1 MIYSTSKWKKY
12 QIENLENA
20 FIRQSGKK
28 WRNFLYFSTYLTSF
42 PQSGRHFTVAIH
54 FQEEQNRLSNFIY
67 FFMHISFHVHK
78 VDYISPVRF
87 ISTKWKIF
95 HQRTVFPRSRW
106 MFNVLHYWQIV
117 KTDRDR
123 SWNMFI
129 STKLKT
135 KLFYLFLYIFVF
147 ICTRWEIFTNTYI
160 HQKVFNDLH

>member
-20 FIRQSGKK
+20 FIQQSGKK

-67 FFMHISFHVHK
+67 LFIHISFHVHK

-95 HQRTVFPRSRW
+95 HQRNVFP
-106 MFNVLHYWQIV
+106 
-117 KTDRDR
+117 
-123 SWNMFI
+123 
-129 STKLKT
+129 
-135 KLFYLFLYIFVF
+135 
-147 ICTRWEIFTNTYI
+147 
-160 HQKVFNDLH
+160 